1 MENELQSKKEQTLIT
16 TDFSK
21 FETYLSEL
29 NLPTDNII
37 ASPEERFRIMNA
49 MPEFITSLPPEVTK
63 DARYL
68 SKFIAGAAV
77 GLFDASLNFVWN
89 EVVIN
94 IRKKVVLYGLDLFF
108 DEAVGIDTRSE
119 YKTEDDLSGIKDR
132 TLLDTCLKLE
142 LISDIVHNKLV
153 HILDMR
159 NNIGASH
166 PTQYSINSYELL
178 GWLQTCI
185 NEVLNQNA
193 SDSAITVKK
202 IITNIKK
209 SSTLLSTDM
218 ITQFS
223 DSLTN
228 VSKVLIG
235 NLLGSLFG
243 IYCSAQTDLIV
254 KENTIAIVPYVWKQ
268 ALDSKKYDLGI
279 QTDKYRKSLDTEK
292 VKNAESFFE
301 ICDGNRYL
309 SLDERIIRLD
319 TLCTKLYNTHYEWNN
334 FYNEVPVIRQIMT
347 YIKKSEDVPAEIGEK
362 LIETILLCRIGREVS
377 WNDGISP
384 GGLQYYNRFFS
395 LLNKEQIIT
404 LLKIINKPVIR
415 SNFYGKIVTKN
426 MKSILTLVQNNTL
439 GDRVNDVI
447 NYILA
452 QSDICNLINTKHY
465 QEIANGVII

>member
-49 MPEFITSLPPEVTK
+49 VPEFITSLPPEVTK

-132 TLLDTCLKLE
+132 ALLDTCLKLE

-254 KENTIAIVPYVWKQ
+254 KK
-268 ALDSKKYDLGI
+268 
-279 QTDKYRKSLDTEK
+279 
-292 VKNAESFFE
+292 
-301 ICDGNRYL
+301 
-309 SLDERIIRLD
+309 IR
-319 TLCTKLYNTHYEWNN
+319 
-334 FYNEVPVIRQIMT
+334 
-347 YIKKSEDVPAEIGEK
+347 
-362 LIETILLCRIGREVS
+362 
-377 WNDGISP
+377 
-384 GGLQYYNRFFS
+384 
-395 LLNKEQIIT
+395 
-404 LLKIINKPVIR
+404 
-415 SNFYGKIVTKN
+415 
-426 MKSILTLVQNNTL
+426 
-439 GDRVNDVI
+439 
-447 NYILA
+447 
-452 QSDICNLINTKHY
+452 
-465 QEIANGVII
+465 

>member
-209 SSTLLSTDM
+209 TTEY
-218 ITQFS
+218 IK
-223 DSLTN
+223 N
-228 VSKVLIG
+228 
-235 NLLGSLFG
+235 FG
-243 IYCSAQTDLIV
+243 IIFTNLFL
-254 KENTIAIVPYVWKQ
+254 KNTFTSSSF
-268 ALDSKKYDLGI
+268 LNKKNPLTITNSG
-279 QTDKYRKSLDTEK
+279 
-292 VKNAESFFE
+292 
-301 ICDGNRYL
+301 
-309 SLDERIIRLD
+309 
-319 TLCTKLYNTHYEWNN
+319 TH
-334 FYNEVPVIRQIMT
+334 
-347 YIKKSEDVPAEIGEK
+347 
-362 LIETILLCRIGREVS
+362 ILLKESIIFAVIHLFL
-377 WNDGISP
+377 DISP
-384 GGLQYYNRFFS
+384 
-395 LLNKEQIIT
+395 
-404 LLKIINKPVIR
+404 
-415 SNFYGKIVTKN
+415 
-426 MKSILTLVQNNTL
+426 
-439 GDRVNDVI
+439 
-447 NYILA
+447 
-452 QSDICNLINTKHY
+452 
-465 QEIANGVII
+465 